1 MATSKKA
8 YEQALQKLTD
18 PMGES
23 YTSMG
28 DYSVPRVSGWAQDK
42 KDALVNAGTYS
53 EGTLQK
59 AVNPTPDWSVPY
71 PVGSNKAAAQGAG
84 GNSQGNQPGASGGS
98 YGTYSPDSYPDYA
111 KSAELLAMEADL
123 RAREGAK
130 PGEYASKYGDQ
141 IDELLNKILNR
152 EDFSYDFN
160 ADPLYQQ
167 YKDAYTQQ
175 GKLAMMDTMGNAA
188 ALSGGYGNSYAQTVG
203 QQAYQQYLQGLND
216 VIPELRNTAYQM
228 YSDKGDK
235 MTSDLGILRGMDE
248 TDYGRYQDDLND
260 YYNDLNYYFS
270 KYNTMS
276 DQEYQYYLTNLD
288 KWMQDRDYYFQREQ
302 WEAAQAAAAAS
313 SNGSYGGGSEG
324 GGGSNPGGGDD
335 PAPTAE
341 DKNAYTVMTPQ
352 QAIEEFNTI
361 RQVAGGEEA
370 QKAFDY
376 AVQNGLIDY
385 SAMSMQDLYRA
396 NRENKGRAAA
406 EYGVVTAG
414 KYGASRGASIAE
426 MLKK

>member
-28 DYSVPRVSGWAQDK
+28 DYSVPRVSGWAQNK

-59 AVNPTPDWSVPY
+59 AVNPTPDWSAPY
-71 PVGSNKAAAQGAG
+71 PVGSNKSAAQGAG

-228 YSDKGDK
+228 YLDQGDK

-302 WEAAQAAAAAS
+302 WEAAQAAAAAAAAS
-313 SNGSYGGGSEG
+313 GSTPSG
-324 GGGSNPGGGDD
+324 GGGKPKPETPNPATPTQSDNAVIYDALTISGLKKD
-335 PAPTAE
+335 P
-341 DKNAYTVMTPQ
+341 NA
-352 QAIEEFNTI
+352 AKLFLDEGIEKGVITKD
-361 RQVAGGEEA
+361 QYDVALARVNE
-370 QKAFDY
+370 DY
-376 AVQNGLIDY
+376 ATSSKPNT
-385 SAMSMQDLYRA
+385 S
-396 NRENKGRAAA
+396 K
-406 EYGVVTAG
+406 T
-414 KYGASRGASIAE
+414 
-426 MLKK
+426 KKERMEGY